1 MTWIKQSASLIRY
14 MISEKNLLIIQLP
27 YLRKK
32 DLKYQT
38 YKEFEMNNWEN
49 STFAIRTTL
58 VFGKD

>member
-1 MTWIKQSASLIRY
+1 

-32 DLKYQT
+32 DLNYQT
-38 YKEFEMNNWEN
+38 HKEFEMNNWEN
-49 STFAIRTTL
+49 LTFAIRTTL

>member
-1 MTWIKQSASLIRY
+1 MTWIKQPASLIRY

-32 DLKYQT
+32 DLNYQT
-38 YKEFEMNNWEN
+38 HKEFEMNNWEN
-49 STFAIRTTL
+49 LTFAIRTTI